1 MTWSLAPL
9 KTMSATEYFAWEEA
23 QTSRHDFYLGEVFA
37 MAGASDA
44 HNTTALNI
52 AAALKAHLRGGPCRV
67 YMSDM
72 RLELV
77 PGDHYVYPD
86 VMVVCDPRDM
96 IPESSHLK
104 KHPKLIVE
112 VLSKATADYDLGRKF
127 EHYRQIQGLGEVL
140 FADPV
145 RLSIELYRRT
155 QQPNHWLLMPAKN
168 TDGSSVTLESVALE
182 LTLDTVFEN
191 VAQLQASAR

>member
-1 MTWSLAPL
+1 VHVPQSSTPHASNVPSLCRDIARTPLAQTKNHRPWPPNNRYAWPITASIAPL
-9 KTMSATEYFAWEEA
+9 KAMSATEYFAWEEA
-23 QTSRHDFYLGEVFA
+23 QTSRHDFYLGKVFA

-86 VMVVCDPRDM
+86 VMVVCDPRNM

-104 KHPKLIVE
+104 
-112 VLSKATADYDLGRKF
+112 S
-127 EHYRQIQGLGEVL
+127 IQ
-140 FADPV
+140 
-145 RLSIELYRRT
+145 
-155 QQPNHWLLMPAKN
+155 
-168 TDGSSVTLESVALE
+168 SSS
-182 LTLDTVFEN
+182 
-191 VAQLQASAR
+191 

>member
-1 MTWSLAPL
+1 MT
-9 KTMSATEYFAWEEA
+9 ATEYLAWEEGQA
-23 QTSRHDFYLGEVFA
+23 TRHDFYLGEVFA

-52 AAALKAHLRGGPCRV
+52 AAALKVHLRGGPCRV

-77 PGDHYVYPD
+77 PGDHYSYPD

-96 IPESSHLK
+96 TPESSHLK
-104 KHPKLIVE
+104 KHPKLLVE
-112 VLSKATADYDLGRKF
+112 VLSKATADYNLGRKF
-127 EHYRQIQGLGEVL
+127 EHYRQIQGLSEVL

-145 RLSIELYRRT
+145 RLSVELYRRT

-168 TDGSSVTLESVALE
+168 IPGSSLTLESVAMDLAFG
-182 LTLDTVFEN
+182 TVFEN
-191 VAQLQASAR
+191 VPR